1 MSVRSME
8 GRLLCASVPMGR
20 MDSRP
25 RTHGLSHSL
34 SFVHLH
40 RKRPGRNLQLRL
52 RDGDLPLECGLR
64 LALRVRL
71 HVRLTGVAVVEGT
84 I

>member
-8 GRLLCASVPMGR
+8 GRLLRDGWAADHAHTASRTVCRLYTCTESGR
-20 MDSRP
+20 
-25 RTHGLSHSL
+25 G
-34 SFVHLH
+34 
-40 RKRPGRNLQLRL
+40 GRNLQLRL
-52 RDGDLPLECGLR
+52 RDGDLPLEGGLR